1 MEEEQLCPVEGA
13 KTGQVPLVEQRFT
26 NRAVGLSSDPL
37 HRLVEVP
44 VAAKQVG
51 SEMSDGSVLR
61 RRWNQLDDRKPIS
74 HDIMIIGGEY
84 GPDFERGSTAPAPPT
99 GIDLPRTVHSEVG
112 VQREVVAEA
121 EELVLAARGNL
132 PYDNA
137 GQIGNR
143 QGRHAEFGSGQHPAS
158 KHLVQPLACPPD
170 GVSLRHGLIVP
181 AR

>member
-1 MEEEQLCPVEGA
+1 MEEEQLCPIERA
-13 KTGQVPLVEQRFT
+13 KTGQVPLVEQCLT
-26 NRAVGLSSDPL
+26 NRPVGLSSDPL

-51 SEMSDGSVLR
+51 AEMSDDSVLR
-61 RRWNQLDDRKPIS
+61 RRWNQLDDRKPVS
-74 HDIMIIGGEY
+74 HGIMIISGEY
-84 GPDFERGSTAPAPPT
+84 GPDFERGPTAPAPPMRV
-99 GIDLPRTVHSEVG
+99 DLPRTVHSEMG

-121 EELVLAARGNL
+121 KELVLAARGHL
-132 PYDNA
+132 PYGDA
-137 GQIGNR
+137 GQIGRR